1 MSNQDE
7 ANRQQLKHWL
17 LAMALALAVLLF
29 SKPKQRDSTPKQA
42 TLFSLYH
49 FSLVGKRKK

>member
-7 ANRQQLKHWL
+7 VNRQQLKHWL